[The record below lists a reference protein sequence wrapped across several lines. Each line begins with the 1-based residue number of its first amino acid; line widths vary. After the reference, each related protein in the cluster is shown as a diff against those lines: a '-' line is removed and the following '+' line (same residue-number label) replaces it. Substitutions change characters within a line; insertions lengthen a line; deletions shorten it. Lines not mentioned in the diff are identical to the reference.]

1 MILHTDF
8 GSVGVA
14 CQWAMMLSRAPKKF
28 VVDFASDMAIL
39 GKTAMTG

>member
-1 MILHTDF
+1 MILHIDF

-14 CQWAMMLSRAPKKF
+14 CQWAMTLSRAPKKF
-28 VVDFASDMAIL
+28 AVGFVSDMVIL